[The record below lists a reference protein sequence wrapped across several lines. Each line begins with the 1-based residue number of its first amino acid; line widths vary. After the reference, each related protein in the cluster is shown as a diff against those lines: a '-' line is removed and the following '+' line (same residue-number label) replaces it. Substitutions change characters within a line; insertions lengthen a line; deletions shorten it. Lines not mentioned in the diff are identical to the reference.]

1 LFLLKTC
8 AKNNQ
13 IERPEKK
20 TLTRDLSKPVPKAVA
35 TGYHDPNQPRRKS
48 LQKNIMMTK
57 TIASL
62 LLTLLISG
70 GSSSAL
76 AQKRKSIVDLIVRG
90 GTVVTMD
97 GSRRV
102 IENGGVA
109 IKSGRIVA
117 VGNASEIDRA
127 FAAREI
133 VNAAGKVVIPGLING
148 HTHVPMVLFRGL
160 ADDLDLQEWLTK
172 YIFPAEAKNVTEDF
186 VRVGTRLGLAE
197 MIRGGT
203 TTYCDMYYFEDA
215 IADETFKAGM
225 RGVLGETVIDFPV
238 ADNKTNAE
246 AMAYVEK
253 FVGKWKGNALIVPAI
268 APHAPYTVSEDH
280 LKAVRAFSDRTG
292 APIVTHISETKREVD
307 DSIKAKGASP
317 VDYLNRIGFL
327 GNRVIA
333 AHMVWPTTEELGLLK
348 RLGVGIVHNPQS
360 NMKLASGVAPVPE
373 MLKENLPV
381 GLGTDGAA
389 SNNDLNLWEEMDTAA
404 KLHKLISK
412 DPKVVTAEEAFEM
425 ATLRGARALHL
436 EKEIGSIEKG
446 KRADLVIVDQDDLNQ
461 MPSYN
466 IYSDLVYAT
475 KAADVRTVIVEG
487 RVIMRDRRLLT
498 LNEETIKADA
508 RRYRQRIIESLG
520 AKTVPEE

>member
-1 LFLLKTC
+1 M
-8 AKNNQ
+8 
-13 IERPEKK
+13 
-20 TLTRDLSKPVPKAVA
+20 KP
-35 TGYHDPNQPRRKS
+35 
-48 LQKNIMMTK
+48 
-57 TIASL
+57 
-62 LLTLLISG
+62 LLTLLLVVSVLSITTM
-70 GSSSAL
+70 
-76 AQKRKSIVDLIVRG
+76 AQKRKTVVDLIVRG

-109 IKSGRIVA
+109 IKNGRIVA
-117 VGNASEIDRA
+117 VDNTAAIDRSY
-127 FAAREI
+127 AAREI
-133 VNAAGKVVIPGLING
+133 VNAAGRVVIPGLING
-148 HTHVPMVLFRGL
+148 HTHVPMTLFRGL

-172 YIFPAEAKNVTEDF
+172 YIFPAEAKNVNEEF

-197 MIRGGT
+197 MIRSGT

-238 ADNKTNAE
+238 ADNKTNE
-246 AMAYVEK
+246 QAMAYVEK
-253 FVGKWKGNALIVPAI
+253 FVSQWKGNALIIPAI

-307 DSIKAKGASP
+307 DSLKAKGASP
-317 VDYLNRIGFL
+317 IDYLNRIGFL
-327 GNRVIA
+327 SNRVIA
-333 AHMVWPTTEELGLLK
+333 AHVVWPSEAELVLLK
-348 RLGVGIVHNPQS
+348 KLGVGIVHNPQS

-373 MLKENLPV
+373 MLKADLPV

-404 KLHKLISK
+404 KLHKVISK

-436 EKEIGSIEKG
+436 EKEIGSLEKG
-446 KRADLVIVDQDDLNQ
+446 KRADLVIVDLDDLNQ
-461 MPSYN
+461 TPYYN

-487 RVIMRDRRLLT
+487 RVITRDRRLLT

-508 RRYRQRIIESLG
+508 RRFRGRIIRSLG
-520 AKTVPEE
+520 TSAPKE

>member
-1 LFLLKTC
+1 MTKRTVLFLLIILVSGAMSTST
-8 AKNNQ
+8 AQ
-13 IERPEKK
+13 
-20 TLTRDLSKPVPKAVA
+20 
-35 TGYHDPNQPRRKS
+35 RRKT
-48 LQKNIMMTK
+48 N
-57 TIASL
+57 
-62 LLTLLISG
+62 
-70 GSSSAL
+70 
-76 AQKRKSIVDLIVRG
+76 VDLIIRN

-102 IENGGVA
+102 IEDGGVA
-109 IKSGRIVA
+109 VKGGRIVA
-117 VGNASEIDRA
+117 VGPTAEIDRGY
-127 FAAREI
+127 AAREVI
-133 VNAAGKVVIPGLING
+133 NASGKVVIPGLING
-148 HTHVPMVLFRGL
+148 HTHVPMTLFRGI

-197 MIRGGT
+197 MIRSGT

-253 FVGKWKGNALIVPAI
+253 FVAHWKGNSLIVAAI
-268 APHAPYTVSEDH
+268 APHAPYTVSEEH
-280 LKAVRAFSDRTG
+280 LKVVRAFSDRTG

-317 VDYLNRIGFL
+317 IEYLNRFGFL
-327 GNRVIA
+327 NDRVIA
-333 AHMVWPTTEELGLLK
+333 AHVVWPSEDELKILK

-360 NMKLASGVAPVPE
+360 NMKLASGVAPVPQ

-389 SNNDLNLWEEMDTAA
+389 SNNDLSLWEEMDSAA
-404 KLHKLISK
+404 KLHKLISN

-425 ATLRGARALHL
+425 ATIRGARALHL

-446 KRADLVIVDQDDLNQ
+446 KRADLVVVDLDALNQ
-461 MPSYN
+461 TPFYN

-475 KAADVRTVIVEG
+475 KAGDVRTVIIEG
-487 RVIMRDRRLLT
+487 RVVMRDRRLLT

-508 RRYRQRIIESLG
+508 HRYRERIIQSVG
-520 AKTVPEE
+520 VKTLPEE